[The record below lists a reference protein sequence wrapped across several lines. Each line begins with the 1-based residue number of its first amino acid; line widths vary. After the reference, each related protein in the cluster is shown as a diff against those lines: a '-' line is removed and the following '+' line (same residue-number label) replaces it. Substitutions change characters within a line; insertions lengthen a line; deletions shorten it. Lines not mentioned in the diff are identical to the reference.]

1 MANSIRVDVIW
12 SREKCVV
19 ELDGPDHLN
28 TDKYAADR
36 VRDRAL
42 QREGFI
48 VLRYT
53 NDEVL
58 GDAARILDELEL
70 FLKDRRRSAARET

>member
-1 MANSIRVDVIW
+1 MD
-12 SREKCVV
+12 
-19 ELDGPDHLN
+19 PTTLN

-42 QREGFI
+42 QREGFM

-58 GDAARILDELEL
+58 GDVARVLDELER
-70 FLKDRRRSAARET
+70 FLEDRRRSRTGGT